1 MVPALLRGGILKRR
15 SAVVSGAAD
24 MNKDAK
30 DLLIRAGKVLFAEKG
45 LAGTTVRELANKAG
59 VNISLV
65 SYHFEGKA
73 GLYRA
78 CLKEF
83 HGRRLTT
90 AISVLHPPE
99 SHQELHIRLGIFIDQ
114 ILDSVVEE
122 PGLTMMLH
130 REFETGS
137 SQGLEMFREIFKPMH
152 TALSTFLKS
161 AQKKKLIRKDID
173 PKIATYLFF
182 GNIAHIARTTLSSGF
197 FGIPNMKNSK
207 TAIGRHLHSIFMGGI
222 CSNLEV
228 EG

>member
-1 MVPALLRGGILKRR
+1 MKRK
-15 SAVVSGAAD
+15 STAKSPTPDVH
-24 MNKDAK
+24 KDAK
-30 DLLIRAGKVLFAEKG
+30 DLLISAGKILFAKKG
-45 LAGTTVRELANKAG
+45 LAGTTVRELAKKAG

-65 SYHFEGKA
+65 SYHFNGKD

-83 HGRRLTT
+83 HRGRLTT
-90 AISVLHPPE
+90 AISVLQPPN
-99 SHQELHIRLGIFIDQ
+99 SHQELDIRLGIFIDQ

-137 SQGLEMFREIFKPMH
+137 SRGLEMFREIFEPMN
-152 TALSTFLKS
+152 TSLSTFLKS

-182 GNIAHIARTTLSSGF
+182 GNISHFARTSLNTSGF
-197 FGIPNMKNSK
+197 FGLRNMKDSK
-207 TAIGRHLHSIFMGGI
+207 TNIGRHLHMIFLGGI
-222 CSNLEV
+222 YGKVEV
-228 EG
+228 EK